1 MHTLLIGNDNRIIT
15 TNAERIVQRSKGANT
30 IRFLVSQIYNGIYM
44 NECFALMSYKLPV
57 SGEWKTQELMPSTDL
72 WKEKYVEYQFVAD
85 TWLTAERGDVQIE
98 VKFYKVSMDGKI
110 DINQYVRKATD
121 GVIHISSSEDWASG
135 VADSLLDT
143 LDQRIIQ
150 LMMIQ
155 NRQDEMFEESQYSSA
170 ASLGVTDGKLHLV
183 DAEGERK
190 GELVD
195 VVLPRVPDVNDDAND
210 GLIEVDDSAP
220 DNNDHEDGCDCG
232 CDHDFVELDGDVS
245 VNTPTVKDENGFLE
259 V

>member
-1 MHTLLIGNDNRIIT
+1 MHTLLIGKDNSIIT
-15 TNAERIVQRSKGANT
+15 TNAERIIQRSKGANI
-30 IRFLVSQIYNGIYM
+30 IRFLVDQEYNGTYM
-44 NECFALMSYKLPV
+44 NECMAIMYYKLPV
-57 SGEWKTQELMPSTDL
+57 SGEWKSKELAPSAEL
-72 WKEKYVEYQFVAD
+72 WKEKYVEYQFIAD
-85 TWLTAERGDVQIE
+85 TWLTSERGDVEII
-98 VKFYKVSMDGKI
+98 VKFYKVAMTGEL
-110 DINQYVRKATD
+110 DINQYVRKAID
-121 GVIHISSSEDWASG
+121 GKIHISSSEDWASG
-135 VADSLLDT
+135 VADSLMDS

-150 LMMIQ
+150 LLMAQERQSEMLTEIQ
-155 NRQDEMFEESQYSSA
+155 YDSA
-170 ASLGVTDGKLHLV
+170 ASLGVTNGQIHLV
-183 DAEGERK
+183 DNEGEQK
-190 GELVD
+190 GSAID

>member
-57 SGEWKTQELMPSTDL
+57 SGEWKTQELMPSTEL

-98 VKFYKVSMDGKI
+98 VKFYKVSMDGTI

-121 GVIHISSSEDWASG
+121 GVIHISSSEDWAAG

-170 ASLGVTDGKLHLV
+170 ASLGVTDGKLHLI
-183 DAEGERK
+183 DTEGERK

-195 VVLPRVPDVNDDAND
+195 VVLPRTTDDDGLND
-210 GLIEVDDSAP
+210 GLIELGEIIHDE
-220 DNNDHEDGCDCG
+220 DNSDCECG
-232 CDHDFVELDGDVS
+232 CDHDNFEELDGYVATQPD
-245 VNTPTVKDENGFLE
+245 DESGNFSEL
-259 V
+259 

>member
-30 IRFLVSQIYNGIYM
+30 VRFLVSQIYNGIYM

-57 SGEWKTQELMPSTDL
+57 SGEWKTQELMPSTEL

-155 NRQDEMFEESQYSSA
+155 NRQDEIFEESQYSSA
-170 ASLGVTDGKLHLV
+170 ASLGVTDGKLHLI
-183 DAEGERK
+183 DTEGERK

-195 VVLPRVPDVNDDAND
+195 VVLPRTTDDDGLND
-210 GLIEVDDSAP
+210 GLIELGEIIHDEDNP
-220 DNNDHEDGCDCG
+220 DCECG
-232 CDHDFVELDGDVS
+232 CDHDNFEELDGYVATQPD
-245 VNTPTVKDENGFLE
+245 DESGNFSEL
-259 V
+259 

>member
-30 IRFLVSQIYNGIYM
+30 VRFLVSQIYNGIYM

-57 SGEWKTQELMPSTDL
+57 SGEWKTQELIPSAEL

-195 VVLPRVPDVNDDAND
+195 VVLPRTVDND
-210 GLIEVDDSAP
+210 GRNGDGVIELGEVIHDDSDP
-220 DNNDHEDGCDCG
+220 DCDCG
-232 CDHDFVELDGDVS
+232 CDHDNFEELDSFVATEPDDGMGNFS
-245 VNTPTVKDENGFLE
+245 EL
-259 V
+259 